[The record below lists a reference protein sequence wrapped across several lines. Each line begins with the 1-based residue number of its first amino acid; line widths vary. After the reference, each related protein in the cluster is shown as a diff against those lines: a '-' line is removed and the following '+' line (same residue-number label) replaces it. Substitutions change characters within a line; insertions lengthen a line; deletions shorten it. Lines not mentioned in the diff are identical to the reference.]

1 MLTAS
6 AAATINH
13 LLRAAPWALERL
25 APHAGKTVRVD
36 GGLINL
42 SFSVEPDGAV
52 RAATSAS
59 NEDLTLNLP
68 MPLLMR
74 ALAQGRTTLNEAQ
87 MTGDTSFAQAL
98 AYVAQHLTWDYEEDL
113 SKVVGD
119 MAAHRIGETTRGISN
134 WGRQSVDSLQVM
146 LRDYLT
152 EERPVIAKP
161 GQVAEF
167 IASVDELRDAAARLE
182 KRIELLQEKKPS

>member
-1 MLTAS
+1 MLAAS
-6 AAATINH
+6 AAAAINH

-52 RAATSAS
+52 RAAAS
-59 NEDLTLNLP
+59 DANEDLKLNLP

-167 IASVDELRDAAARLE
+167 IASVDELRDEAARLE

>member
-1 MLTAS
+1 MLAAS

-36 GGLINL
+36 AGLINMR
-42 SFSVEPDGAV
+42 FSVEPDGAV
-52 RAATSAS
+52 RGATTDA

-74 ALAQGRTTLNEAQ
+74 ALAQGRTKLNEAQ

-98 AYVAQHLTWDYEEDL
+98 AYVAQHLQWDYEEDL

-119 MAAHRIGETTRGISN
+119 MAAHRIGQTARGVAQ
-134 WGRQSVDSLQVM
+134 WGRQSVDSLQIM

-161 GQVAEF
+161 REVAEF
-167 IASVDELRDAAARLE
+167 VASVDELRDAVARLE
-182 KRIELLQEKKPS
+182 KRIELLRGKQST